1 MPKKDRS
8 LDEGEE
14 VETTEEAMPETA
26 AVEPVASTEGL
37 VKVQKG
43 DEVLHI
49 HPTTV
54 KAHKEAGWKIV

>member
-1 MPKKDRS
+1 MPKKDRAQ
-8 LDEGEE
+8 DEAEE

-26 AVEPVASTEGL
+26 AAEPVASIEGL

-43 DEVLHI
+43 EEVLHV
-49 HPTTV
+49 HPTAV